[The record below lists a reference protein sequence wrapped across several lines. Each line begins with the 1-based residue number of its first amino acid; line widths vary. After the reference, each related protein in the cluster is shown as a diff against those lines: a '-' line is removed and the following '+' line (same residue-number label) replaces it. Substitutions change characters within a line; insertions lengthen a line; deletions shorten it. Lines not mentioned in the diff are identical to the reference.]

1 MKKAAIFLDRDG
13 VINVEKDYVH
23 TIDDFEFIEDV
34 IDALKILQDKGY
46 LLVVVTNQS
55 GIARGYYTEDEFL
68 KLTEWMDWCLID
80 RGVELAGIYY
90 CPHHPTAGVGKYR
103 CDCDCRKPKP
113 GLILEAAR
121 ANNIDLSK
129 SIMVGDK
136 VSDVV
141 CGKAAGIK
149 ENYLVRT
156 GHALTEEDE
165 NQATAVYDDLMTLA
179 KKLPDI
185 QGNGEMVLRKKKKQ

>member
-121 ANNIDLSK
+121 
-129 SIMVGDK
+129 
-136 VSDVV
+136 
-141 CGKAAGIK
+141 
-149 ENYLVRT
+149 
-156 GHALTEEDE
+156 
-165 NQATAVYDDLMTLA
+165 
-179 KKLPDI
+179 
-185 QGNGEMVLRKKKKQ
+185 